1 MARDI
6 EEFLKMA
13 AQRRQQQRQKS
24 SRGNAAQTSNKPP
37 SADASRRDFTTSR
50 PPLNQQTSADP
61 IIVLGSKDRVPAQPN
76 PYGQSSQSSQSSE
89 SISEYVQSHMDT
101 TDVTEQAEQL
111 GDEVALADDKMDA
124 RLQNTFDH
132 QIGSLKSA
140 ASDSAFA
147 TTTTS
152 TAQRVSPIADELLD
166 MLSNPKSI
174 RQAILL
180 NEILQRPKFD

>member
-24 SRGNAAQTSNKPP
+24 SRGNAAPTTNKPP
-37 SADASRRDFTTSR
+37 PADASRRVSTTSR
-50 PPLNQQTSADP
+50 PPLNQQTEADP
-61 IIVLGSKDRVPAQPN
+61 IVVLGSKDRVSTQPN
-76 PYGQSSQSSQSSE
+76 PYDQ

-124 RLQNTFDH
+124 RLQSTFDH

-147 TTTTS
+147 TTTTA
-152 TAQRVSPIADELLD
+152 TAQRISPIADELLD
-166 MLSNPKSI
+166 MLSSPKSI

>member
-1 MARDI
+1 MPRDI

-13 AQRRQQQRQKS
+13 AQRRQQQRQK
-24 SRGNAAQTSNKPP
+24 GGGGKTAPTTNQPP
-37 SADASRRDFTTSR
+37 AVDASRSVPTTSR
-50 PPLNQQTSADP
+50 SPLTQQTPEDP
-61 IIVLGSKDRVPAQPN
+61 IVILGSKDRVPTQPDSYN
-76 PYGQSSQSSQSSE
+76 Q
-89 SISEYVQSHMDT
+89 SISEYVQAHMDT

-132 QIGSLKSA
+132 RIGSLKSA

-147 TTTTS
+147 TTTTT

-166 MLSNPKSI
+166 MLSSPKSI

-180 NEILQRPKFD
+180 SEILQRPDFD

>member
-24 SRGNAAQTSNKPP
+24 SRGNAAPTTNKPP
-37 SADASRRDFTTSR
+37 PADASRRVSTTSR

-61 IIVLGSKDRVPAQPN
+61 IIVLDSKDRVSTQTD
-76 PYGQSSQSSQSSE
+76 PYNQ

-124 RLQNTFDH
+124 RLQSTFDH

-147 TTTTS
+147 TTTTA

-166 MLSNPKSI
+166 MLSSPKSI